1 MAVVVGG
8 LLSVCLLYCLVA
20 PNVYE
25 ANARIALRATP
36 ATALSL
42 NGADGGT
49 SGAFASG
56 QIQLET
62 LANVFRSD
70 QLAWRVITRQQ
81 LYRAP
86 AFMGNFA
93 RRFPQFDPN
102 APSPDA
108 QAFLLDRFHRRLT
121 VQTLPPPPGK
131 PTENVSKPDKA
142 VSASNASG
150 REPKLIAPEKR
161 IDFGKQPQDKNLVR
175 AIAIR
180 NGGSA
185 DLKIES
191 IVPS

>member
-1 MAVVVGG
+1 MKRSIFITHAV
-8 LLSVCLLYCLVA
+8 LVA
-20 PNVYE
+20 L
-25 ANARIALRATP
+25 IALTSACASHEESSAPSNSNAQQANSNATP
-36 ATALSL
+36 P
-42 NGADGGT
+42 ADP
-49 SGAFASG
+49 
-56 QIQLET
+56 QP
-62 LANVFRSD
+62 SD
-70 QLAWRVITRQQ
+70 
-81 LYRAP
+81 
-86 AFMGNFA
+86 A
-93 RRFPQFDPN
+93 RPN
-102 APSPDA
+102 PSTTPP
-108 QAFLLDRFHRRLT
+108 LT